1 MQLSWSVIVLS
12 QDPGSNVSDM
22 LQKECGFFMWIDQTI
37 SHGIKERLSYSPQ
50 PRVTRLHPYGEI
62 KEIFKKHRQEA
73 KQKAFIQH
81 QRHTR
86 KYGEGFLMCDN
97 GFNSLGSPYIFNG
110 LRYRKWMHEVWE
122 SYKFYVQKMKKDSR
136 DEPDA
141 TLCLEKDDLLRQAY
155 YKYATEE
162 GHLSESY

>member
-1 MQLSWSVIVLS
+1 
-12 QDPGSNVSDM
+12 
-22 LQKECGFFMWIDQTI
+22 
-37 SHGIKERLSYSPQ
+37 
-50 PRVTRLHPYGEI
+50 
-62 KEIFKKHRQEA
+62 
-73 KQKAFIQH
+73 
-81 QRHTR
+81 
-86 KYGEGFLMCDN
+86 MCDN

>member
-81 QRHTR
+81 QRHT
-86 KYGEGFLMCDN
+86 L
-97 GFNSLGSPYIFNG
+97 
-110 LRYRKWMHEVWE
+110 
-122 SYKFYVQKMKKDSR
+122 
-136 DEPDA
+136 
-141 TLCLEKDDLLRQAY
+141 
-155 YKYATEE
+155 KYAKAF
-162 GHLSESY
+162 